1 MWKIFIEY
9 DDKSK
14 VTLTGRGKD
23 ISYHLAVRYHR
34 LYVNNKK
41 CTAIYQQ
48 YPKKEHPSMS
58 LLEKIEELE
67 QQLEQ
72 QGVEAYEERLK
83 KEIPTPLHQYQG
95 EPVK

>member
-23 ISYHLAVRYHR
+23 ISYHLAVRYHC

-48 YPKKEHPSMS
+48 YPKSNHPSMS
-58 LLEKIEELE
+58 LLEKIE
-67 QQLEQ
+67 QLEQ
-72 QGVEAYEERLK
+72 KGIEAYEESLK
-83 KEIPTPLHQYQG
+83 KEIPFPLHQYLG

>member
-41 CTAIYQQ
+41 CTAVYQQ
-48 YPKKEHPSMS
+48 YPKSNHPSMS
-58 LLEKIEELE
+58 LLEKIE
-67 QQLEQ
+67 QLEQ
-72 QGVEAYEERLK
+72 EGIEAYEESLK
-83 KEIPTPLHQYQG
+83 KEIPFPLHQYQG